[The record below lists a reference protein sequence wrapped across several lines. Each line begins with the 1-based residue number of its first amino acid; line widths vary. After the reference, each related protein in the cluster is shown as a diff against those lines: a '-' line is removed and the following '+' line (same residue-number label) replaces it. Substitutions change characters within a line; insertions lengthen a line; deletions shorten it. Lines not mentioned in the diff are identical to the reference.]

1 MNALTIGAFAAV
13 GVGAAIGAWLRWLL
27 GLWLNAVQPNL
38 PFGTL
43 TANLIGGYLIGIAIA
58 FFETNTALAPEWRVA
73 IITGF
78 LGGLTTFSTYS
89 AEAVSLLGS
98 GRYGWALAHS
108 LAHLAGSLVLTVA
121 GIASYRVLRDA

>member
-43 TANLIGGYLIGIAIA
+43 AANLIGGYLIGIAIA

-78 LGGLTTFSTYS
+78 LGGLTTFSTFS
-89 AEAVSLLGS
+89 AEAVSLLGN